1 MKTLLYIYRIY
12 DIMCLG
18 VIMMA
23 SVQVYKSGKY
33 EYVRIVESYR
43 DPKTR
48 KPKVR
53 ILKNLGN
60 KEALE
65 QQEPG
70 IVERLKREL
79 QESRIVSQNVETEK
93 NFTNI
98 KRILEDESLNTQG
111 AALKNYGYKVYEQV
125 WKDLNLDYFFNYR
138 QKTDTKIEY
147 STREIAKMLTFMRL
161 MYPSSKKKALE
172 RYEELWNTTR
182 PELTN
187 VYRCLDFIATQK
199 TNLEKHLNK
208 QLGKLYHRNLSVCF
222 YDVTTY
228 YFESVE
234 PDELKRFGYSKD
246 NKVNQVQ
253 VVMGLLIDDHGI
265 PISYELFPGNTNDFK
280 TLEPIMQKLKEE
292 YGITKITITADRGL
306 NSKSNL
312 QKIRELGYDYVMA
325 YKIRTASNA
334 IQSKVIDPAGYQTIG
349 EGFRYKEEELV
360 THVKT
365 DGITHTFTDK
375 FILTY
380 SEKRAK
386 KDRQDRERL
395 IDKAKKL
402 SESKT
407 LMKSELQKG
416 GKKYIQFSFLE
427 TDITYN
433 ESKAEEDERYD
444 GYYGIVSSNKE
455 LTPQEIINIYQGLW
469 KIEESFRV
477 LKSNLEARP
486 IYVSTESSIKGHF
499 VICYLALVIQ
509 RYLEYLLKQQ
519 GISYSTEL
527 IQESIRSAMVSL
539 IEGEEETKYYIKNE
553 PKDTFQDIL
562 RALNKKDIPT
572 FGKSTLIKL

>member
-147 STREIAKMLTFMRL
+147 STREIVKMLTFMRL

-246 NKVNQVQ
+246 NKVNHVQ

-433 ESKAEEDERYD
+433 
-444 GYYGIVSSNKE
+444 
-455 LTPQEIINIYQGLW
+455 
-469 KIEESFRV
+469 
-477 LKSNLEARP
+477 
-486 IYVSTESSIKGHF
+486 
-499 VICYLALVIQ
+499 
-509 RYLEYLLKQQ
+509 
-519 GISYSTEL
+519 
-527 IQESIRSAMVSL
+527 
-539 IEGEEETKYYIKNE
+539 
-553 PKDTFQDIL
+553 
-562 RALNKKDIPT
+562 LNSRL
-572 FGKSTLIKL
+572 FYNM